1 MNETDKR
8 LEENKDVSIPATV
21 RSKDGLFKTPCI
33 VRHAST
39 RGCQIVTRRV
49 DEVPDVITLEI
60 QGLKSPREGQIVWR
74 EKNRAG
80 VKFTN

>member
-1 MNETDKR
+1 MNETNKR
-8 LEENKDVSIPATV
+8 TEDRKDVSIPATV
-21 RSKDGLFKTPCI
+21 RSKDGSYKTSCI
-33 VRHAST
+33 VRDAST

-49 DEVPDVITLEI
+49 DEVPDVISLEI

>member
-1 MNETDKR
+1 MKETDKR
-8 LEENKDVSIPATV
+8 LEDRKDISIPATV
-21 RSKDGLFKTPCI
+21 RSKDGLFKTSCI

-39 RGCQIVTRRV
+39 RGCQIATRHV
-49 DEVPDVITLEI
+49 DEVPDVISLEI

-80 VKFTN
+80 VKFTI